1 MLPIALLSF
10 AFGIIFAIWIS
21 KSKPLTKSSGAL
33 RIDSSDP
40 DGPYFFL
47 ELTETIDSIRKK
59 RKIILE
65 VDLKNY
71 ISQK

>member
-10 AFGIIFAIWIS
+10 AFGIIFTIWIS
-21 KSKPLTKSSGAL
+21 KSKPFAKSSGAL

-47 ELTETIDSIRKK
+47 ELTETLESVQKKK
-59 RKIILE
+59 RIQLD
-65 VDLKNY
+65 VDLKSY

>member
-1 MLPIALLSF
+1 MLPVVLLSF

-21 KSKPLTKSSGAL
+21 KSKPFTKSSGAL

-47 ELTETIDSIRKK
+47 ELTETIDSVQKK
-59 RKIILE
+59 RKILLD